1 MIDDWTRVWYPDY
14 VIVAAVTVDGLMVA
28 TRSYRQG
35 PRAVE
40 LGLPGGI
47 VEPGEEPLAAAQRE
61 LREETGYA
69 AESWTDLG
77 GFCGDPNRGSGFGRY
92 FLARGAYRVADP
104 DHGDLE
110 EIAVE
115 LTPVAELLAA
125 TRTGEVK
132 SIQSAAGIA
141 LAAAALTC

>member
-1 MIDDWTRVWYPDY
+1 VNRRPTSGRSPDALIRPWQTLGSRLLLDRSPHLRVYDQTVRLPDGRVIDDWTRVWYPDY

-92 FLARGAYRVADP
+92 FLAR
-104 DHGDLE
+104 
-110 EIAVE
+110 
-115 LTPVAELLAA
+115 
-125 TRTGEVK
+125 
-132 SIQSAAGIA
+132 
-141 LAAAALTC
+141 